1 MDIIEQCLGSVDKKF
16 RYNNTVPPIN
26 FNDFIECINKN
37 ITKSSTFVELLENSK
52 NKKILLILDQKTD
65 YKLIHAILNVIE
77 DKIDSIDNLNI
88 ILASYATNKIV
99 KDSYKNILADCYNKY
114 EKNLVEYDPEDTT
127 DFDFFGTTSNKQPI
141 LIHKLFLKSEL
152 AITVSEI
159 YPDLIYGYKGS
170 RSLVFQGIAPK
181 KSFIKTASL
190 MLDDDIN
197 DSKKL
202 FKKNYYA
209 GSKENLIIADA
220 IAGTLIARSE
230 IEYYSINYIK
240 NAENEI
246 TDIFAGDIFLSQIEM
261 TNKLDKFSFSNSEAN
276 DIECHKSALIKLEK
290 NNKSFEKCAQYLYSI
305 LSKIEKGCRVIID
318 ATEIDEFGSE
328 KFITY
333 LNINTVIE
341 QKEKLLEGFDYNL
354 LNALIIKYLSSMYH
368 IAIIS
373 NFDKDIV
380 SRSGMNNLDIDDVK
394 EFIEDKKRTLGV
406 TCVERFSI

>member
-1 MDIIEQCLGSVDKKF
+1 MDIIEQCLGLVDKKF
-16 RYNNTVPPIN
+16 RYSNNTQPIN
-26 FNDFIECINKN
+26 FNDFIECINN
-37 ITKSSTFVELLENSK
+37 NVVKSSTFIELLENNKS
-52 NKKILLILDQKTD
+52 KKILLILDQKTD
-65 YKLIHAILNVIE
+65 FKLVSIILNFIE

-88 ILASYATNKIV
+88 ILASYAKDKIV
-99 KDSYKNILADCYNKY
+99 KEDYKNILVDHYNKY
-114 EKNLVEYDPEDTT
+114 EKNLVEYDPNDTT
-127 DFDFFGTTSNKQPI
+127 DFDFFGTTSHKQPI
-141 LIHKLFLKSEL
+141 LLHKLFLKSEL

-159 YPDLIYGYKGS
+159 YPDLIYGYKGG
-170 RSLVFQGIAPK
+170 RSLIFQGIAPK

-202 FKKNYYA
+202 FKKNYHA
-209 GSKENLIIADA
+209 GSKENIMIADA

-240 NAENEI
+240 NADNEI

-261 TNKLDKFSFSNSEAN
+261 INKLDKLSFTNSEN
-276 DIECHKSALIKLEK
+276 NSTECHKSALIKLEK
-290 NNKSFEKCAQYLYSI
+290 NNKSFEECAQYIYSI
-305 LSKIEKGCRVIID
+305 LGKIEKGCRVLID
-318 ATEIDEFGSE
+318 ATDLDEFGSE

-333 LNINTVIE
+333 FNINTVIE
-341 QKEKLLEGFDYNL
+341 QKEELLAGFDYNL
-354 LNALIIKYLSSMYH
+354 LNSMIIKYLSSIYH

-380 SRSGMNNLDIDDVK
+380 ARSGMNHLNIDNVK
-394 EFIEDKKRTLGV
+394 EFIEDKKSTLGV

>member
-16 RYNNTVPPIN
+16 RYSNTGQPIDHT
-26 FNDFIECINKN
+26 DFINSINSSVV
-37 ITKSSTFVELLENSK
+37 KSSTFFDLLENNKSK
-52 NKKILLILDQKTD
+52 NILLILDQKTD
-65 YKLIHAILNVIE
+65 SKLMSTILKAIE
-77 DKIDSIDNLNI
+77 DKINSTDNLKI
-88 ILASYATNKIV
+88 ILASYATEKIV
-99 KDSYKNILADCYNKY
+99 KASYKKILADCYNKY
-114 EKNLVEYDPEDTT
+114 ENNLVEYDPDDTT
-127 DFDFFGTTSNKQPI
+127 NFDFFGTTSNKQPI
-141 LIHKLFLKSEL
+141 LLHKLFLKSQV
-152 AITVSEI
+152 AIAVSEV

-190 MLDDDIN
+190 ILDEDIN

-209 GSKENLIIADA
+209 GSKENFMIADV

-240 NAENEI
+240 NTENKI
-246 TDIFAGDIFLSQIEM
+246 TDLVTGDIFLSQIEAI
-261 TNKLDKFSFSNSEAN
+261 NKIDKLSFTNSEIN
-276 DIECHKSALIKLEK
+276 DKKYHQSALIKLDK
-290 NNKSFEKCAQYLYSI
+290 NHKSFENYIQYIYSI
-305 LSKIEKGCRVIID
+305 FRKIEKGSRVIID
-318 ATEIDEFGSE
+318 ATDLDEFGSE

-341 QKEKLLEGFDYNL
+341 QKEKLLTDFDHNL
-354 LNALIIKYLSSMYH
+354 LNALIIKYLSSIYH
-368 IAIIS
+368 LAIIS

-380 SRSGMNNLDIDDVK
+380 SRSGLNHLDIDNVK
-394 EFIEDKKRTLGV
+394 YFFADKKDILGV

>member
-16 RYNNTVPPIN
+16 RYSNTVKPIN
-26 FNDFIECINKN
+26 FDDFIECINN
-37 ITKSSTFVELLENSK
+37 NVVKSSTFIELLENYKS
-52 NKKILLILDQKTD
+52 KKILLILDPKTD
-65 YKLIHAILNVIE
+65 CKLIPTILNVIE
-77 DKIDSIDNLNI
+77 NKIDSIDNLNI
-88 ILASYATNKIV
+88 ILASYATEKII
-99 KDSYKNILADCYNKY
+99 KESYKNILADCYSKY
-114 EKNLVEYDPEDTT
+114 EKNLVEYDPDDTT

-190 MLDDDIN
+190 ILDNDIN

-209 GSKENLIIADA
+209 GSKENIMIADA

-240 NAENEI
+240 NADNEI

-261 TNKLDKFSFSNSEAN
+261 INKLDKLSFTNSELN
-276 DIECHKSALIKLEK
+276 STECHKSALIKLDK
-290 NNKSFEKCAQYLYSI
+290 NNKSLEECAQYLYSI
-305 LSKIEKGCRVIID
+305 LGKIEKGCRVLID
-318 ATEIDEFGSE
+318 ATDLDEFGSE
-328 KFITY
+328 KFISF

-341 QKEKLLEGFDYNL
+341 QKEKLLAGFDYNL
-354 LNALIIKYLSSMYH
+354 LNATIIKYLSSMYH

-380 SRSGMNNLDIDDVK
+380 TRAGMNNLDIDDVK
-394 EFIEDKKRTLGV
+394 DFIEDKKSTIGV